1 MECVD
6 ARAGEWLLAWHVP
19 GRIYKMKD
27 FFAQVQQG
35 RPFIK
40 MHGLR
45 NDFIIVDARKDPF
58 VPSREEISHICDRHE
73 GIGGDELLI
82 LTPPSDPANDV
93 FMGIYNPDG
102 QEVEACGNATR
113 CLGLL
118 LFRETGKKHTKV
130 ETLGGVLSCEYKGD
144 GQVSI
149 EMGEIKTRWDEIPLS
164 KEMDTLHLGIEN
176 GPLKD
181 PVGMNIG
188 NPHAVFFVD
197 NFDEIDLSL
206 YGRELE
212 THPLFPEDA
221 NIGMAQV
228 MDENTLKLVVWER
241 PGMLTQACG
250 SGACVAAAAAVR
262 RGLLNTNT
270 IQVVMPAGSMTIEL
284 TENNRAIMT
293 GPAEFCFSGYLPDKQ
308 FG

>member
-1 MECVD
+1 MQGQGKSPLSGIS
-6 ARAGEWLLAWHVP
+6 RGEY
-19 GRIYKMKD
+19 RNMTD
-27 FFAQVQQG
+27 FFSQVQQG

-45 NDFIIVDARKDPF
+45 NDFIIVDARQTPF
-58 VPSREEISHICDRHE
+58 EPSRKEIARICDRHE

-82 LTPPSDPANDV
+82 LTQPADPANDV

-118 LFRETGKKHTKV
+118 LYRETGKKHTKI
-130 ETLGGVLSCEYKGD
+130 ETLGGVLFCEYRGE

-149 EMGEIKTRWDEIPLS
+149 EMGEIKTGWDEIPLS
-164 KEMDTLHLGIEN
+164 RQMDTLHLGIEN

-206 YGRELE
+206 YGRQLE
-212 THPLFPEDA
+212 THSLFPEDA

-228 MDENTLKLVVWER
+228 VDESTLKLVVWER

-262 RGLLNTNT
+262 RGLLKTNS
-270 IQVVMPAGSMTIEL
+270 IRVIMPAGSMTIEL
-284 TENNRAIMT
+284 TENHRAIMT